1 MSVCKQIVV
10 EAGDPVV
17 DFAPEGVITF
27 FECLCE
33 TVSPSVHVLLELFE
47 AARETP
53 LFVPRLLLISECES
67 FWKASWLCNSEDD
80 QICISQVILFIE
92 SSGNPAV
99 STPSHEASVSIEEE
113 RPEVEDESNQF
124 KHESLVPEHDMERN
138 QYYVEDP
145 DEHVGTWL
153 AEAEEN

>member
-17 DFAPEGVITF
+17 DFAPEGVMTF

-53 LFVPRLLLISECES
+53 LFVPRFLFISECES

-80 QICISQVILFIE
+80 QICVSQVILFI
-92 SSGNPAV
+92 
-99 STPSHEASVSIEEE
+99 
-113 RPEVEDESNQF
+113 
-124 KHESLVPEHDMERN
+124 
-138 QYYVEDP
+138 
-145 DEHVGTWL
+145 
-153 AEAEEN
+153 